1 MAGHE
6 VEWRRRIAGALVT
19 VVAVGLVIGGVLGAV
34 AYSTARVAGLVEEK
48 AQGPAAAAAGEGD
61 VDGQVS
67 PEVSASATPSA
78 TVEGDEDRPEQD
90 KSAKD
95 EKASGDKKAGKHP
108 RGKKDAARAGKRRPT
123 LSASPREVRR
133 MGRIHLVGRYPGHA
147 GARLAVQRLEA
158 GRWVRFPVSVTVRSG
173 RFRTWV
179 ASGQRGVNRFRVVDT
194 RTRRASEPVTVRVR

>member
-6 VEWRRRIAGALVT
+6 MEWRRRLAGALAA

-34 AYSTARVAGLVEEK
+34 AYSTAKVAGLVEQR
-48 AQGPAAAAAGEGD
+48 AQAPAAAAAGRGDAGEGD
-61 VDGQVS
+61 SGGTPS
-67 PEVSASATPSA
+67 PEVSPSATPQTPA
-78 TVEGDEDRPEQD
+78 EVEEDKPE
-90 KSAKD
+90 KGESAKD
-95 EKASGDKKAGKHP
+95 KKAAKQS

-123 LSASPREVRR
+123 LNASPREVRR
-133 MGRIHLVGRYPGHA
+133 MGRINLVGRYPGHA
-147 GARLAVQRLEA
+147 GARLVVQRLER
-158 GRWVRFPVSVTVRSG
+158 GRWVRFPVSATVRSG